1 MPARKI
7 STSDLSEFK
16 YSICT
21 LVSRPSEYLEMMT
34 SFIKAGF
41 TEDDCEYLY
50 VDNSENNEFEAFA
63 GINRFLREARGEF
76 VIICH
81 QDVFISIDDR
91 GKLEQQIKLV
101 SDMDPQWA
109 VLGNAGV
116 NNMYNISMNIT
127 HHDGQSIRKGQL
139 PSRVQS
145 LDENFLLVKASAN
158 LAVAGDLQGFHLY
171 GTDLC
176 LVAEC
181 LGYSAFAI
189 DFHLIHKGKGVMDES
204 FYRLSKSLAAK
215 YSAFFR
221 ARYIRS
227 TMTSFYVSSNYLVNQ
242 IMSVGLTRSIARQ
255 YYKLRFRLKGGE

>member
-7 STSDLSEFK
+7 STAYISDLR

-21 LVSRPSEYLEMMT
+21 LVSRPSEYSGMIA

-41 TEDDCEYLY
+41 TENDCEFLY
-50 VDNSENNEFEAFA
+50 ADNSECNEFEAFS

-81 QDVFISIDDR
+81 QDILITVNDR
-91 GKLEQQIKLV
+91 SKLEQQIKLV
-101 SDMDPQWA
+101 TEMDPSWA

-116 NNMYNISMNIT
+116 NDMYHISMVIT
-127 HHDGQSIRKGQL
+127 HHNGQSIRKGIL

-145 LDENFLLVKASAN
+145 LDENFILVKASAN
-158 LAVAGDLQGFHLY
+158 LAVAGDLKGFHLY
-171 GTDLC
+171 GTDIC

-181 LGYSAFAI
+181 LGYTAYAI
-189 DFHLIHKGKGVMDES
+189 DFHLVHNGQGIMDES
-204 FYRLSKSLAAK
+204 FSQLSKQLSVK
-215 YSAFFR
+215 YATFFR

-227 TMTSFYVSSNYLVNQ
+227 TMTSFYVSSNHLINQ
-242 IMSVGLTRSIARQ
+242 IMSIGLIRNIARQ
-255 YYKLRFRLKGGE
+255 YHKLKFRLKGGY

>member
-7 STSDLSEFK
+7 SKANLAHFK

-21 LVSRPSEYLEMMT
+21 LVSRPSEYSEMMA
-34 SFIKAGF
+34 SFLKAGF
-41 TEDDCEYLY
+41 TESDCEYLY
-50 VDNSENNEFEAFA
+50 ADNSEGNDFEAFA

-81 QDVFISIDDR
+81 QDVLINIDDR
-91 GKLEQQIKLV
+91 KKLDQQIELV
-101 SDMDPQWA
+101 TEMDVKWA

-116 NNMYNISMNIT
+116 NDMYNISMVIT

-139 PSRVQS
+139 PSMVQS
-145 LDENFLLVKASAN
+145 LDENFLVLKASAN
-158 LAVAGDLQGFHLY
+158 LAVAGDLKGFHLY

-181 LGYSAFAI
+181 LGYRAYAI
-189 DFHLIHKGKGVMDES
+189 DFHLVHNGRGIMDES
-204 FYRLSKSLAAK
+204 FFQLSRKLSDK
-215 YSAFFR
+215 YSSFFR

-227 TMTSFYVSSNYLVNQ
+227 TMTSFYVSSNHLINQ
-242 IMSVGLTRSIARQ
+242 IMNIGLIRGLVRQ
-255 YYKLRFRLKGGE
+255 FYKLRYRLKGKV